1 MSIDLHLHTQASD
14 GTLTP
19 KELLA
24 KAKKYGLMA
33 VSITD
38 HDVIDSLQEGVAIA
52 ANLGLTFIPGVEIS
66 ASYTADLSLH
76 ILGYGI
82 DPQNPKL
89 RKVLRQNQ
97 QAWEQSEEDS
107 IAALEKINIKIDR
120 LRYNYWKTHSEMGG
134 WPLFNT
140 LREMGLVSDMKEY
153 FSKYFGWGQPAY
165 ITILFA
171 SPREVISAI
180 KAAGGVPILAHPGLY
195 VEGTTKLITRASF
208 RQTLIS
214 WGIEGLEAIASGHSA
229 EETAFLLTYCQNNN
243 LLVTGG
249 SDYHGEFAGRSLGVP
264 KVDDAYLQPLLS
276 AIEQAQQRIIVKHI

>member
-134 WPLFNT
+134 WPLF
-140 LREMGLVSDMKEY
+140 
-153 FSKYFGWGQPAY
+153 
-165 ITILFA
+165 
-171 SPREVISAI
+171 
-180 KAAGGVPILAHPGLY
+180 
-195 VEGTTKLITRASF
+195 
-208 RQTLIS
+208 
-214 WGIEGLEAIASGHSA
+214 
-229 EETAFLLTYCQNNN
+229 
-243 LLVTGG
+243 
-249 SDYHGEFAGRSLGVP
+249 
-264 KVDDAYLQPLLS
+264 
-276 AIEQAQQRIIVKHI
+276 